1 MAHEASAIKHFATV
15 ILPQFGFYVLGSAGY
30 FHHSLIFATR
40 VTYSIVLITLAC
52 KCLTRMKV
60 TAVKKLQ

>member
-1 MAHEASAIKHFATV
+1 MAHEASALKLFTTV

-30 FHHSLIFATR
+30 FHHSLIFAIR
-40 VTYSIVLITLAC
+40 VTYTLALITLAC

-60 TAVKKLQ
+60 TAVKTL